1 MMAAAVALALRIVLV
16 GDSTVAEQQGW
27 GPALRLHA
35 GRDVEVV
42 NLGANGRSSKS
53 YRAEARWTEALAA
66 KGDWYLI
73 QFGHN
78 DQPGKGPE
86 RETDPATFRENLGRY
101 VDEASAIG
109 ARPVLLTSL
118 TRRTFEGER
127 IVSTLGPWVEATRAV
142 AAEKGVPLVDLN
154 AASTRLTE
162 RMGNA
167 AWEAIS
173 PRNDEGG
180 VDRTH
185 LTPAGA
191 GLVAPLV
198 VAGLRVAAPELAL
211 HLADAVVAA
220 DGRGQHLTIQA
231 AIDAVPQDVA
241 RWTIRVA
248 AGRYHEVVY
257 VQQEKRHVRL
267 VGEDADTTVLTHG
280 LHAKLIGLDGRPIGT
295 FRTPTLTVDADDFTL
310 EHLTVENTAGPV
322 GQALALRVDG
332 DRAAFRDARFLGW
345 QDTVFLNRGRQ
356 LFERC
361 RISGHVDFIF
371 GGATA
376 YFDGCEIHV
385 RGDGYVTAASTPP
398 GRAHGFVFRGCR
410 ITGEPGA
417 RAYLGRPWRGHAKT
431 VFVDTWMSEAVRP
444 EGWHDWDRPERQT
457 SATYVEAGSTGPG
470 ADGAR
475 RVRWAR
481 TSSAEE
487 SRALT
492 PAAVLAGADG
502 WLRGTVR
509 NP

>member
-1 MMAAAVALALRIVLV
+1 MMSPALVLALRIVLV

-27 GPALRLHA
+27 GPALRAHA
-35 GRDVEVV
+35 GHGVEVV
-42 NLGANGRSSKS
+42 NLAAGGRSSKS
-53 YRAEARWTEALAA
+53 YRAEGRWAEALAA

-86 RETDPATFRENLGRY
+86 RETDPSTFGQNLARY
-101 VDEASAIG
+101 VDEARAIG
-109 ARPVLLTSL
+109 ARPVLVTSL

-127 IVSTLGPWVEATRAV
+127 IVSTLGPWVQATKTV
-142 AAEKGVPLVDLN
+142 AAEKGVPLVDLH
-154 AASTRLTE
+154 AASIALTE
-162 RMGNA
+162 RMGHA

-173 PRNDEGG
+173 PRTDEGG

-191 GLVAPLV
+191 SLVAPLV
-198 VAGLRVAAPELAL
+198 VAGLRVAAPELAV

-220 DGRGQHLTIQA
+220 DGRGQHQTIQG
-231 AIDAVPQDVA
+231 AIDAVPQDIG

-248 AGRYHEVVY
+248 AGRYREVVY
-257 VQQEKRHVRL
+257 VQQEKRSVRL
-267 VGEDADTTVLTHG
+267 VGEGPETTVLTYD

-310 EHLTVENTAGPV
+310 EGLTVENTAGPV

-332 DRAAFRDARFLGW
+332 DRAAFRNARFLGW
-345 QDTVFLNRGRQ
+345 QDTIFLNRGRH

-361 RISGHVDFIF
+361 RITGHVDFIF

-376 YFDGCEIHV
+376 YFDACEIHV
-385 RGDGYVTAASTPP
+385 RGDGYVTAASTPR
-398 GRAHGFVFRGCR
+398 GQAHGFVFRGCR

-417 RAYLGRPWRGHAKT
+417 RAYLGRPWRGHART
-431 VFVDTWMSEAVRP
+431 TFVDTWMSEAVRP
-444 EGWHDWDRPERQT
+444 EGWHDWDRPERQ
-457 SATYVEAGSTGPG
+457 ATVSYAEAGSTGPG
-470 ADGAR
+470 AAGAR
-475 RVRWAR
+475 RVRWAK
-481 TSSAEE
+481 TLSAEE

-492 PAAVLAGADG
+492 PQVVLAGADG
-502 WLRGTVR
+502 WLPTT
-509 NP
+509 